1 MFTCSPSSLQP
12 CSHIK
17 ILHWR
22 QWHQPLCPEGI
33 SPTMLIQSHFC
44 TVALVGNRLK
54 TFRNTSSWWDIYMK
68 ILVNQNCMRGS
79 DLKRLNSGIC
89 DHASC
94 RDFRAA
100 NFTFPSSF
108 LKVEV
113 CLVLSIP
120 SQVYHPY
127 TCALCFKASPSHR
140 LQTLMSA
147 SFVSNLLTGVAYQDR
162 LYN

>member
-54 TFRNTSSWWDIYMK
+54 TFRNTSSWWDIYIYEDLGQSK
-68 ILVNQNCMRGS
+68 LHERFWLKTAEFRDMRPC
-79 DLKRLNSGIC
+79 LLQRL
-89 DHASC
+89 
-94 RDFRAA
+94 
-100 NFTFPSSF
+100 PSSKF
-108 LKVEV
+108 HV
-113 CLVLSIP
+113 
-120 SQVYHPY
+120 SQQLPKGWGVSRAQHTKSSVPPVHLRSLFQSF
-127 TCALCFKASPSHR
+127 TITQASNSNVSKFR
-140 LQTLMSA
+140 L
-147 SFVSNLLTGVAYQDR
+147 
-162 LYN
+162 